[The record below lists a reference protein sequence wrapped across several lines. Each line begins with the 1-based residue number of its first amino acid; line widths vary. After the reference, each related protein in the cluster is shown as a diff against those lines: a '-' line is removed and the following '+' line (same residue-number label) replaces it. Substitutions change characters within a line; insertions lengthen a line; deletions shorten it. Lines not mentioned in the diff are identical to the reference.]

1 MMAVERVSDMT
12 VKELKAL
19 IDEAIDRRLQEILK
33 PKDTRSVEE
42 ILESIDRHIY
52 TPPPGTPSTLELLRE
67 DRDR

>member
-1 MMAVERVSDMT
+1 MAVERVADMT
-12 VKELKAL
+12 VQELKTL
-19 IDEAIDRRLQEILK
+19 IDEAVERRLQEILK

-42 ILESIDRHIY
+42 ILESIDRHRY